1 MHGPPPRLT
10 ATEGVT
16 DPGRPT
22 ATAKTTTGSA
32 SSPAH
37 SGSRRLPRSGCL
49 AGATFTARRQRRR
62 RLHARAARTNPLRGQ
77 PALEEIRSRVG
88 VAASRDAVI
97 GLEQGRISR
106 SWQPDATISRWR
118 PWPNPGFRM
127 FSGKSGTNGTRPG
140 CTCGTSGPG
149 TQRSRSAAS
158 TTSRLSHPVSP
169 HLPRLAARPHGA
181 WLLLHFLLQRPA
193 RKRPSPCRERA
204 LTCGN

>member
-10 ATEGVT
+10 ATDGAT
-16 DPGRPT
+16 DPGRPA

-88 VAASRDAVI
+88 AAASRDAVI

-149 TQRSRSAAS
+149 TQRSQATSSTGFRAVSLRAS
-158 TTSRLSHPVSP
+158 PSHLSG
-169 HLPRLAARPHGA
+169 RDIPHGTPL
-181 WLLLHFLLQRPA
+181 WSHSRS
-193 RKRPSPCRERA
+193 RKRPSPGWERA
-204 LTCGN
+204 STCGN

>member
-10 ATEGVT
+10 ATDGAT
-16 DPGRPT
+16 DSGRPA

-77 PALEEIRSRVG
+77 PALEKIRSRVG

-127 FSGKSGTNGTRPG
+127 FRVSPARMGRDRDAPAGPLGQAPSDRGRQRPPRPG
-140 CTCGTSGPG
+140 CLIPC
-149 TQRSRSAAS
+149 R
-158 TTSRLSHPVSP
+158 PVSP
-169 HLPRLAARPHGA
+169 VSPLGRTEPGCYYISYYSARHAKGPLPAGKGP
-181 WLLLHFLLQRPA
+181 
-193 RKRPSPCRERA
+193 
-204 LTCGN
+204 